1 MCAGA
6 AKVEGTFLY
15 RNMKHTLNSSLTK
28 KKILEL
34 AGAVYFK
41 RGQEYFDDGCVED
54 FLRTGDS
61 IRATVLGSSLYSV
74 RIWLISGQISYSCD
88 CPVGNDGEFCK
99 HLVAASLAWLAD
111 EGKNK
116 KAARAP
122 GVTEEDIR
130 ASLAALDKEALMD
143 LILKQAGISGEF
155 YDQLMQA
162 AAPARFVK
170 HRGIKKVREK
180 L

>member
-1 MCAGA
+1 M
-6 AKVEGTFLY
+6 
-15 RNMKHTLNSSLTK
+15 NHTLNSILTK

-54 FLRTGDS
+54 FFQKGDS

-74 RIWLISGQISYSCD
+74 RIWLVGGRISYSCD

-111 EGKNK
+111 EGKRK
-116 KAARAP
+116 KAARGP
-122 GVTEEDIR
+122 GVTEKDIR
-130 ASLAALDKEALMD
+130 AGLAGLDKGELVD
-143 LILKQAGISGEF
+143 LIMKQAGSSGEF
-155 YDQLMQA
+155 YDRLMQA
-162 AAPARFVK
+162 AASGRFVK
-170 HRGIKKVREK
+170 RRGKPC
-180 L
+180 